1 MATADQIK
9 PLLQAQ
15 LSNDAHARLVAAG
28 AAWAT
33 LPMGFYYMDEV
44 SVDIGVK
51 ATMLRVLAFEHATLP
66 DSLWANLGSA
76 INRDTKVSDAL
87 DIMADISSG
96 AVHHPLL

>member
-1 MATADQIK
+1 MATPEQIS

-15 LSNDAHARLVAAG
+15 LSNDAHARFIAAG

-33 LPMGFYYMDEV
+33 LPLGFYYMDEV

-66 DSLWANLGSA
+66 NFLWANLSNN
-76 INRDTKVSDAL
+76 INRDTTVSDAL
-87 DIMADISSG
+87 DIMSDISSG
-96 AVHHPLL
+96 AEHHPLV